1 VYATQHPEL
10 GLTEKWHGEH
20 PDWNCGV
27 AAQPETPYFN
37 VDSDDLDALHAEWAQ
52 FSDGQLFP
60 QTLFVYSRT
69 DEHGK
74 RRGHYHFLKTDY
86 SNQKLGHVKNRGLA
100 PQGDLRNQ
108 MAELQYMSGQCIWA
122 GSIHSKTGKPL
133 VIEADMPMQ
142 PVPNRFVDFLASLPK
157 STRLKNSKATVGDRG
172 RFEELTDD
180 DLAEMGAN
188 SGRHQYLDS
197 YAGRYCNGDA
207 FELEELLKEVN
218 EKFAEPVEDDYCER
232 LAADFANRE
241 PASKHWYNVG
251 LWFTTDKKQY
261 EERLAEKGIAVP
273 VVEPPEANDNV
284 GNVDPESWPTL
295 FHTYDEAINAPPL
308 SFAIEGFIQENGITF
323 FGSLPGHSKTLTM
336 LNVAK
341 SLIEG
346 DDLFG
351 HPAFKVTKTAK
362 RVIYLIPES
371 GLGPFVHR
379 LKVFRL
385 LDHVKS
391 GRLYFRTLSARE
403 PLKLDDPR
411 LLKAAEGS
419 DVFLDTAVRFM
430 LGEENSA
437 SDHRQFADILFNLQ
451 RVGART
457 IIGAHHS
464 PKAFEGKESISL
476 ENAFRG
482 SGDVGAMLATAWAL
496 KQTDAATNR
505 VYIKNVKPRD
515 FEPCQPFEIEGRPWI
530 DQTGSFRMVTEPGM
544 ARTPATKQ
552 DKPEIIQAK
561 LLRQAGKS
569 LAEIAQ
575 QLGVADRTVER
586 WSSAG
591 KLA

>member
-1 VYATQHPEL
+1 MYAVQNPEL
-10 GLTEKWHGEH
+10 GLLEKWAAEH
-20 PDWNCGV
+20 PTWNCGV

-37 VDSDDLDALHAEWAQ
+37 LDSDDLDALHAEWAQ
-52 FSDGQLFP
+52 FSGGQPFP
-60 QTLFVYSRT
+60 ETLFVYSRT
-69 DEHGK
+69 DEKGK
-74 RRGHYHFLKTDY
+74 RRGHYHFLKTKY
-86 SNQKLGHVKNRGLA
+86 SNQKLSHVTNHGLA
-100 PQGDLRNQ
+100 SERDSLNQ
-108 MAELQYMSGQCIWA
+108 FAELQYTSGQCVWA

-133 VIEADMPMQ
+133 VIEADVPMQ
-142 PVPNRFVDFLASLPK
+142 PVPGLFVDFLASLPK
-157 STRLKNSKATVGDRG
+157 STRLKQKIGDRG
-172 RFEELTDD
+172 RFEELTDEE
-180 DLAEMGAN
+180 LSEMGEN
-188 SGRHQYLDS
+188 SGRHEYLNS
-197 YAGRYCNGDA
+197 FAGRYCNGNA
-207 FELEELLKEVN
+207 CELEELLKEVSS
-218 EKFAEPVEDDYCER
+218 KFAVPVEDDYCER

-241 PASKHWYNVG
+241 PATKPTYTVG
-251 LWFTTDKKQY
+251 LRMTTDKAEY
-261 EERLAEKGIAVP
+261 EQWLAEKGITAV
-273 VVEPPEANDNV
+273 EAPDDNV

-295 FHTYDEAINAPPL
+295 FHTYEEAINAPPL

-341 SLIEG
+341 SLLEG
-346 DDLFG
+346 GDLFG
-351 HPAFKVTKTAK
+351 HSAFKVTKTAK

-391 GRLYFRTLSARE
+391 GRFYFRTLSARE

-411 LLKAAEGS
+411 LLKAAEGA

-457 IIGAHHS
+457 VIGAHHS
-464 PKAFEGKESISL
+464 PKAFESKESITL

-496 KQTDAATNR
+496 KQTDPATNR

-530 DQTGSFRMVTEPGM
+530 DQTGSFKMVTEPGM
-544 ARTPATKQ
+544 ARTPNNKQ
-552 DKPEIIQAK
+552 EKPEVINAK
-561 LLRQAGKS
+561 LLRQSGKS

-575 QLGVADRTVER
+575 HLGVTPRTVER